1 MAPVSIQPLYTATAT
16 AHGGRNGRVR
26 SDNGTLD
33 MALSMPRSL
42 GGAEAAGATNPEQLF
57 AAGYAACFES
67 ALRLVAGQMKK
78 QLKDAHVTA
87 SATIGKTQAGG
98 FGLAVSLKGR
108 LEGVSQAEADEL
120 MHAAHKVCPYSLA
133 TKDNIEVKLSTEVA

>member
-1 MAPVSIQPLYTATAT
+1 MAPIAIQPLYTTNAT

-26 SDNGTLD
+26 TDNGTLD
-33 MALSMPRSL
+33 LALSMPKSL
-42 GGAEAAGATNPEQLF
+42 GGSEAQGATNPEQLF

-78 QLKDAHVTA
+78 QLKDASVTA
-87 SATIGKTQAGG
+87 SVTIGKTQAGG
-98 FGLAVSLKGR
+98 FGLAVVLKGK
-108 LEGVSQAEADEL
+108 LSGLSQAEADEL

-133 TKDNIEVKLSTEVA
+133 TKDNIEVKLSSEVA